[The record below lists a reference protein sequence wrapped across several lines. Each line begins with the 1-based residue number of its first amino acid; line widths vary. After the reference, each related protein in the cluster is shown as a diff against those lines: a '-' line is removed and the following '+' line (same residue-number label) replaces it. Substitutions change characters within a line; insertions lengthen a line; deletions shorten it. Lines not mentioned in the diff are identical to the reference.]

1 MGKNAIN
8 HARMRWAWNAG
19 DQQSLCGKEE
29 TDQDLR
35 PCSLSACCKQGKPA
49 ALANPALPT
58 DQPLQG
64 CCSSRAD
71 GRMLRMIE

>member
-1 MGKNAIN
+1 MPVWDRLGILS
-8 HARMRWAWNAG
+8 G
-19 DQQSLCGKEE
+19 GQQSLCGREE

-35 PCSLSACCKQGKPA
+35 PCFLSACCKQGRLA

-71 GRMLRMIE
+71 GQILRMTE